1 MENIDVKISMEFH
14 GNCCPNVFHGN
25 LWRNFHGIPWRLMS
39 QSSMEFHGGFS
50 QGFYLKQ
57 TPLEASDNFRCR
69 DSSNTEQ
76 NYQSIVTNK

>member
-57 TPLEASDNFRCR
+57 TPF
-69 DSSNTEQ
+69 
-76 NYQSIVTNK
+76 